1 MASLNIPRLTPT
13 PEKPVTAP
21 AAIRLVGGRAV
32 LCRRAAAKFT
42 QPATRP
48 LIMGICT
55 GSAEDSLRVR
65 LLSMPQHRQAA
76 SMKIPP
82 VSR

>member
-1 MASLNIPRLTPT
+1 MNIPRLTPT

-21 AAIRLVGGRAV
+21 AATRLAGGRAV
-32 LCRRAAAKFT
+32 PSHRAVAKFT

-48 LIMGICT
+48 LIMAICT

-65 LLSMPQHRQAA
+65 LLSMPQNRQAA
-76 SMKIPP
+76 SMKMPP